1 MNEVEVD
8 KKITIKIV
16 DSLLEKFPFF
26 EETYKVEIYKMI
38 CDAEEVLKL
47 KEQIQN
53 DESLKNFSLD
63 INIVKE
69 FNKDKK
75 FIDEDDYDDF

>member
-1 MNEVEVD
+1 
-8 KKITIKIV
+8 
-16 DSLLEKFPFF
+16 
-26 EETYKVEIYKMI
+26 MI
-38 CDAEEVLKL
+38 WAAEEVPKL

-63 INIVKE
+63 INIGKE
-69 FNKDKK
+69 FNRGKK

>member
-1 MNEVEVD
+1 MG
-8 KKITIKIV
+8 
-16 DSLLEKFPFF
+16 
-26 EETYKVEIYKMI
+26 EEN
-38 CDAEEVLKL
+38 

-69 FNKDKK
+69 FNKGKK
-75 FIDEDDYDDF
+75 FIDADDYDDF

>member
-1 MNEVEVD
+1 
-8 KKITIKIV
+8 
-16 DSLLEKFPFF
+16 
-26 EETYKVEIYKMI
+26 MI
-38 CDAEEVLKL
+38 CAAEEVPKL

-69 FNKDKK
+69 FNKNKK
-75 FIDEDDYDDF
+75 FIDKNDYDDF